1 MFRFSEQVLQVP
13 SYEQSMLE
21 VSRRIRSKSAAPPSP
36 SLTSSTSRLVPR
48 LPRSAS
54 RASVARAVTPSL
66 TGAASH
72 SGALAPDKRSYASH
86 LTYTQVYDFK
96 RQSTPARGF

>member
-1 MFRFSEQVLQVP
+1 MLQVP

-21 VSRRIRSKSAAPPSP
+21 VSRRIRNKSAAPPSP

-54 RASVARAVTPSL
+54 RASVVAGAATPSL